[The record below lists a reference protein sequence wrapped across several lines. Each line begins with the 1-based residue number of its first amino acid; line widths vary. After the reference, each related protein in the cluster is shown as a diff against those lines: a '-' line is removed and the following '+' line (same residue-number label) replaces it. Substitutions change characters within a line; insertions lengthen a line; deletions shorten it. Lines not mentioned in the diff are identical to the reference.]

1 MRPGCAW
8 QLATSPATNVFPKH
22 PLLWPY
28 QQIKKNL
35 PTNLWWSV
43 PLTFFECVNNFWL
56 AGQTPRPGD
65 VCCVSLPPR
74 ACPCVCGGDCVCA
87 CLCRFEYIYVLCAAF
102 PSLPAWSRGKKAMSF
117 FHNLIRGYTQE
128 RAAAAWTSLIMLMR
142 SPGYVVIE
150 V

>member
-1 MRPGCAW
+1 MTARYIPCHKCFPKASTSVT
-8 QLATSPATNVFPKH
+8 LSADKKKKKTSPQTSDEVCLLLFLNVST
-22 PLLWPY
+22 
-28 QQIKKNL
+28 I
-35 PTNLWWSV
+35 SG
-43 PLTFFECVNNFWL
+43 WL
-56 AGQTPRPGD
+56 VRHHVLAMSA
-65 VCCVSLPPR
+65 VSLPPR
-74 ACPCVCGGDCVCA
+74 ACPCVCVGGCVCG

-102 PSLPAWSRGKKAMSF
+102 SSLPAWSRGKKAMSF